1 MAKIEMTEEMA
12 EQLKGLL
19 PISTSTRQKFT
30 PSIYKSESFPK
41 QFAPVF
47 VLRPMT
53 KSEKMSFV
61 LSGDDDR
68 QTREDVIFDC
78 IESAENIWDVNTRQ
92 KCDFSRDIYEAL
104 RIDVV
109 GEIQTEILKLSGLLA
124 AEKLG
129 LK

>member
-47 VLRPMT
+47 ILRPMT
-53 KSEKMSFV
+53 KSEKMAFAT
-61 LSGDDDR
+61 SGENKETVDD
-68 QTREDVIFDC
+68 IFFDC
-78 IESAENIWDVNTRQ
+78 IESVDNMWDIVKRE
-92 KCDFSRDIYEAL
+92 KAKWGREIYDAFLPQHISEVHL
-104 RIDVV
+104 
-109 GEIQTEILKLSGLLA
+109 EILKLSGLLA